1 VSRPIPLV
9 DLARHESAAK
19 LLPVPRLIIGGEDVP
34 SGSGGVHRHVNPA
47 TGLTQAAVPL
57 GGALEVDRAVSAA
70 RTAYAT
76 TWGPMKPADRRRLLT
91 RFADLLATKRD
102 EFATIATLEMGL
114 CSAMSAQIDAA
125 FEWTHYYAGWADKIE
140 GIVASGFSPADEF
153 AYTLAEPYGVI
164 GHIITWN
171 APLLSLSMKV
181 PPSLAAGNTVVIK
194 PAEFTPF
201 TALRFAEVARE
212 AGIPDGVINV
222 VQGDGS
228 AGEAL
233 VRHPDVGKVS
243 FTGGP
248 STAKRIMSTAAESLK
263 PVLFELGGKSPN
275 LLFADADL
283 DASVAYSAAFSMSCV
298 GQGCALPTRLLV
310 EQSIYDEVVETVV
323 ATVEALPVGD
333 PLDPATYFGPLV
345 SAAARARVVA
355 MIDDAR
361 SDDAGRLRTGGS
373 AMETA
378 GFFVEPTVF
387 VDVDN
392 SSHLAQ
398 HEVFGPVLV
407 VTSFRD
413 EEHAVELANDT
424 AYGLSAYIQSRDVRR
439 INRLVPRLRAGTIF
453 VNQGPNP
460 ITQPGRPFGGVG
472 MSGFG
477 REGGK
482 AGLDEFLMVKGVGVG
497 RS

>member
-1 VSRPIPLV
+1 V
-9 DLARHESAAK
+9 
-19 LLPVPRLIIGGEDVP
+19 
-34 SGSGGVHRHVNPA
+34 
-47 TGLTQAAVPL
+47 
-57 GGALEVDRAVSAA
+57 
-70 RTAYAT
+70 
-76 TWGPMKPADRRRLLT
+76 
-91 RFADLLATKRD
+91 
-102 EFATIATLEMGL
+102 TIAALEMGL
-114 CSAMSAQIDAA
+114 CSAMSAQVDAA

-181 PPSLAAGNTVVIK
+181 PASLAAGNTVVIK

-201 TALRFAEVARE
+201 TALLFVEVARE

-222 VQGDGS
+222 VQGNGS

-233 VRHPDVGKVS
+233 VRHPGVGKVS

-248 STAKRIMSTAAESLK
+248 STAKRIMATAAESLK

-275 LLFADADL
+275 LLFDDADL
-283 DASVAYSAAFSMSCV
+283 DAAVAYSAAFSMSCV

-310 EQSIYDEVVETVV
+310 EESIYDEVVETVV

-333 PLDPATYFGPLV
+333 PLDPASYFGPLV
-345 SAAARARVVA
+345 SAAARERVVA

-361 SDDAGRLRTGGS
+361 DVSAGKLRTGGS
-373 AMETA
+373 RMDTA

-392 SSHLAQ
+392 SSDLAQ
-398 HEVFGPVLV
+398 HEVFGPVLA

-439 INRLVPRLRAGTIF
+439 VNRLVPRLRAGTIF

-460 ITQPGRPFGGVG
+460 ITQPGRPFGGIG

-482 AGLDEFLMVKGVGVG
+482 AGLDEFLMVKGVGIG

>member
-1 VSRPIPLV
+1 MSRPTPAIDV
-9 DLARHESAAK
+9 ARHEAAAK
-19 LLPVPRLIIGGEDVP
+19 LLPIPRLIIGGDDLLA
-34 SGSGGVHRHVNPA
+34 GSGGVHHHVNPA
-47 TGLTQAAVPL
+47 TGLTQADVPL
-57 GGALEVDRAVSAA
+57 GGALEVDRSVAAA
-70 RTAYAT
+70 RSAYET
-76 TWGPMKPADRRRLLT
+76 TWGRMKPADRRRLLT

-114 CSAMSAQIDAA
+114 SSAMSAQIDAA

-181 PPSLAAGNTVVIK
+181 PASLAAGNTVVIK

-201 TALRFAEVARE
+201 TALLFAELARE

-233 VRHPDVGKVS
+233 VRHPGVGKVS

-248 STAKRIMSTAAESLK
+248 STAKRIMATAAESLK

-310 EQSIYDEVVETVV
+310 EETIYDDVVEAVV
-323 ATVEALPVGD
+323 ATVEALPMGD

-345 SAAARARVVA
+345 NEAARDRVVA
-355 MIDDAR
+355 MIDDAKA
-361 SDDAGRLRTGGS
+361 SGAGEMRTGGS
-373 AMETA
+373 ALDTD

-392 SSHLAQ
+392 RSDLAQ
-398 HEVFGPVLV
+398 REVFGPVLA

-424 AYGLSAYIQSRDVRR
+424 EYGLSAYIQTRDVRR
-439 INRLVPRLRAGTIF
+439 VNRLVPRLRAGTVF

-460 ITQPGRPFGGVG
+460 ITQPGRPFGGIG
-472 MSGFG
+472 LSGFG

-497 RS
+497 RT